1 MPESTHR
8 RKGKRRPRPSRS
20 EPPQPNPEPSP
31 TWIPATGVTL
41 LSLGVLVIFLGYLRP
56 VQTLTEGLPIFGANW
71 NLIGGFLLLAG
82 GFGFLTRW
90 Q

>member
-8 RKGKRRPRPSRS
+8 RKGKRRPRPSS
-20 EPPQPNPEPSP
+20 TTPPKKNPEPSP

-41 LSLGVLVIFLGYLRP
+41 LGLGVLSIFLGYLPP
-56 VQTLTEGLPIFGANW
+56 VQDLTGTWPWFQSNW
-71 NLIGGFLLLAG
+71 NLIAGFVLMSV

>member
-8 RKGKRRPRPSRS
+8 RKGKRRPRPSERS
-20 EPPQPNPEPSP
+20 PPPKNPEPSP
-31 TWIPATGVTL
+31 TWIPATGATL
-41 LSLGVLVIFLGYLRP
+41 LVLGVLIIFLGYLPP
-56 VQTLTEGLPIFGANW
+56 VQEFTAEWPPFQRNW
-71 NLIGGFLLLAG
+71 NLVAGFVALAG